1 MVLSPILSHESVS
14 ESGIAYA
21 DGGFLVKD
29 VSQSQMEVW
38 IQLRIEWVKLVNE
51 I

>member
-21 DGGFLVKD
+21 DGGFPVKD
-29 VSQSQMEVW
+29 VGSVSDGG
-38 IQLRIEWVKLVNE
+38 LDPARD
-51 I
+51 